1 MRDEPGVL
9 AEVTRIL
16 GQRGVS
22 IRVINQKGFGDEDG
36 VVPVVIVTHCAREA
50 DVAAAVTEVEKLD
63 VSSAPVVRIRL
74 ETLN

>member
-1 MRDEPGVL
+1 MIGIFPRQQHSEFVK
-9 AEVTRIL
+9 
-16 GQRGVS
+16 
-22 IRVINQKGFGDEDG
+22 KGFGNEDG

-74 ETLN
+74 EALN